1 MNYATGKL
9 IKKVE
14 SSILTDNRTAILRL
28 SAAPRY
34 MVLSTFIDQVRFQ
47 CYANGQPAKHGQT
60 VWTRGDEI
68 VPCNTSNRVFACVN
82 IIVITHV
89 SAQDAGKYKCLSK
102 DNHLNSYTVSILVP
116 AKIDGVSNKIVT
128 VSPGENKQL
137 HCSVSSA
144 AYPQPVSIFWTLHG
158 SYISAGEILQLRN
171 IGSNL
176 TGEYK
181 CTAYNG
187 FGVPATKTF
196 NVTFSG
202 RTESTTTPLAL
213 FNDVKSQTVLSTS
226 ATLNS
231 AHTNKR
237 VDYLSLGIHLFACIS
252 LFDVLSTFT

>member
-1 MNYATGKL
+1 VNTYYFYMQTKFLYRACHLSGKL

-102 DNHLNSYTVSILVP
+102 DNHLNSYTVSILG
-116 AKIDGVSNKIVT
+116 KRSTDEIIFSKMKYLWICC
-128 VSPGENKQL
+128 SP
-137 HCSVSSA
+137 S
-144 AYPQPVSIFWTLHG
+144 
-158 SYISAGEILQLRN
+158 
-171 IGSNL
+171 
-176 TGEYK
+176 
-181 CTAYNG
+181 
-187 FGVPATKTF
+187 
-196 NVTFSG
+196 
-202 RTESTTTPLAL
+202 
-213 FNDVKSQTVLSTS
+213 
-226 ATLNS
+226 
-231 AHTNKR
+231 
-237 VDYLSLGIHLFACIS
+237 
-252 LFDVLSTFT
+252 